1 MKNLEDKLI
10 AIFYAFFG
18 AGLGLLVYMFGLG
31 GWEFVFTGHT
41 KSTLKGPLGLIV
53 SLGIGAVLGLFSY
66 VNKNKE
72 IGGRGRSSFFQDQTR
87 SLFLVKRLLGIAGAF

>member
-18 AGLGLLVYMFGLG
+18 AGLGLLVYTFGLG
-31 GWEFVFTGHT
+31 GWEFVFTAHT

-66 VNKNKE
+66 ATKNKE
-72 IGGRGRSSFFQDQTR
+72 IGGRGRSSFFQDQA
-87 SLFLVKRLLGIAGAF
+87 SSVLFVKRLLVIAT